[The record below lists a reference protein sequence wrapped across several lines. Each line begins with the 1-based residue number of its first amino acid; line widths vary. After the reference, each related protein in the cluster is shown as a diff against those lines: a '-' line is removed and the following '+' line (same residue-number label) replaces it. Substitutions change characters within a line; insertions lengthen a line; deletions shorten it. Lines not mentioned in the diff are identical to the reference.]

1 MILELVYENPNL
13 TRNEM
18 AQLPGNSSTTIKKH
32 LATRKSENRLERIG
46 SDRDGHW
53 KVK

>member
-18 AQLPGNSSTTIKKH
+18 AQLPGNSSTTIKKTPGH
-32 LATRKSENRLERIG
+32 AQVRKPSGTHR
-46 SDRDGHW
+46 
-53 KVK
+53 K